1 MKLLEQIDRINRL
14 HEMIKYRRTGT
25 PKELARRLNLS
36 TSMIYKLME
45 ELKLREAPIQ
55 YSRQLGT
62 YYYSKSFQMK
72 ITIDFKMLPEEDKY
86 RYMGGCSQDNV
97 IEINLN
103 FSRLRFFYTELV

>member
-14 HEMIKYRRTGT
+14 HELIKYRRTGT

-36 TSMIYKLME
+36 TSMIYKLMD

-62 YYYSKSFQMK
+62 YYYSRSFQMK
-72 ITIDFKMLPEEDKY
+72 ITIDFKALPEDDKY
-86 RYMGGCSQDNV
+86 SYMGGCSPNNR
-97 IEINLN
+97 IERDLN
-103 FSRLRFFYTELV
+103 IFPTPVFLY

>member
-36 TSMIYKLME
+36 TSMIYKLMD
-45 ELKLREAPIQ
+45 ELRLREAPIQ

-72 ITIDFKMLPEEDKY
+72 ITIDFKMLNEEDNY
-86 RYMGGCSQDNV
+86 RYMGGSSQNSLDKRDF
-97 IEINLN
+97 N
-103 FSRLRFFYTELV
+103 FLTPVFLY